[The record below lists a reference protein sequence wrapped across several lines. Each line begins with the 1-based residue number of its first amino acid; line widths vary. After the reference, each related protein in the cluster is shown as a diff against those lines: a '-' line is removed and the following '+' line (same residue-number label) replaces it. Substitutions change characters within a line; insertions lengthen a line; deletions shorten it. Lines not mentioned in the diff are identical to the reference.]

1 MKEEEEKGTSK
12 AREPFVW
19 ERRRRPALRPLNAGL
34 KAFSF
39 HSPGSGCHQRLTSR
53 DLMSEIT
60 KVTLYADCFVSGA
73 QGEFRGE
80 MERPEEERRSLGL
93 KQWMPHPN
101 WTEVLTSKSQLVDV

>member
-1 MKEEEEKGTSK
+1 MDQERTQLGRRGELIKSKDRKGRKRNT
-12 AREPFVW
+12 
-19 ERRRRPALRPLNAGL
+19 
-34 KAFSF
+34 
-39 HSPGSGCHQRLTSR
+39 GSGCHQRLTSR

-80 MERPEEERRSLGL
+80 MERTKEERQSLGL
-93 KQWMPHPN
+93 KQWMPRSN